1 MVGFMRSPQIRQFRI
16 QKLSHVLFSSVQCLL
31 LCCLILVVSIT
42 SCKFVLRLDVMIED
56 LGFDFIMT
64 MSALVTTTLCVI
76 VILWISSSAPYWI
89 LFCCK

>member
-1 MVGFMRSPQIRQFRI
+1 MGLCGHHKLGSLGFRSYHTYSSRQ
-16 QKLSHVLFSSVQCLL
+16 LL

-56 LGFDFIMT
+56 LGFDFIVT

-76 VILWISSSAPYWI
+76 VIPVDI
-89 LFCCK
+89 